1 MWVHS
6 FAGITAVGQAW
17 QKRTVCIAEARRQ
30 GKGKNR
36 RGVAKIQ
43 PLVRAAV
50 THLIQLGPAPSL

>member
-6 FAGITAVGQAW
+6 FAGVTMVGQAW
-17 QKRTVCIAEARRQ
+17 QQRTVCITEARRQ
-30 GKGKNR
+30 GEGKYR

-50 THLIQLGPAPSL
+50 THLLQVGPAPSL

>member
-6 FAGITAVGQAW
+6 FAGITMVGRAW
-17 QKRTVCIAEARRQ
+17 QQRTVCITEARRQ
-30 GKGKNR
+30 GEGKYR

-50 THLIQLGPAPSL
+50 THYSR